1 MADQI
6 SREEALARLAE
17 IESEIARLSAQPDEQ
32 QDAASRVSRF
42 QMAGGGFLPPTKESI
57 GQESLDEASRIQ
69 REKMRDLGTASVR
82 YGIPAAVGIAAGP
95 VTGLAALARSAL
107 MTGAAAGAGETG
119 AQAIEKETE
128 GTEYRPRQIAGAA
141 LRGASPLVK
150 GAPIINT
157 IIAGGSG
164 VAGGVAEGKTSGMEM
179 LSEAA
184 KSAIPV
190 GFLQTLS
197 GTLGANRA
205 RLTSGIINAQNI
217 EKIAPGE
224 IKATFGQAFPEFA
237 GLETRVASQTGSQE
251 LNQQLLEQSRA
262 VANAVQRMTGIPAE
276 SHANLVSRVAQTM
289 GGLSPETGARLFN
302 EAQGVNDAFDAVNR
316 ARSEAQRVVAQD
328 ALAEAQQSFTKAVE
342 TETLKGGVRGGGV
355 RPYQSAV
362 MGKEIEGV
370 LGDTKKAFSDHADI
384 LYTPVKQFE
393 NDPVFVL
400 TQRAGPTAPSVEQE
414 VINLMDKYPV
424 LSTGEQSRA
433 FTPYFRKLQEIIDG
447 KIPASLNQLRAIRD
461 QLYDVS
467 DVAGQAFG
475 TSAKRDIRGVAN
487 RITQT
492 IDYQAPAYLG
502 KDNAASLKTA
512 NSFYS
517 EFRPRFDEFGVVQA
531 FKPGTMETGQMADLY
546 TGRVARQGTATPSFE
561 NASSLLEDLT
571 KAKVRNVPSSGKLT
585 DITRSGLVDRSID
598 PVTNQ
603 LDLKKLAGDLNYI
616 EQQNPGGLAKLG
628 FGSRNELR
636 KFVNYMENL
645 DPAQAKGPE
654 AVVQLL
660 KSGTPAG
667 FAVASRAV
675 QVLPDLATVD
685 SVLKSLEKQAVAGS
699 KQAATTLLNI
709 RAREIENV
717 LLEAS
722 KSGPKPNL
730 GSLIELTNPEMREK
744 VALILGPKLLKT
756 IDDSFLPG
764 FRVMET
770 AREAAGMAGSTVRG
784 AALERV
790 GRAALEAP
798 AQLAAGEVVKPA
810 VNVFSKMSDAF
821 GYAFMSK
828 VLAKGAGV
836 SGLRDR
842 KQLYGFLKQ
851 VAEKPQA
858 QQIQLLRRYVGEEES
873 E

>member
-1 MADQI
+1 MALTAA
-6 SREEALARLAE
+6 EEAELAALEAELGRSEQEQARLDARE
-17 IESEIARLSAQPDEQ
+17 MARLRAEARSGGISAGPI
-32 QDAASRVSRF
+32 S
-42 QMAGGGFLPPTKESI
+42 P
-57 GQESLDEASRIQ
+57 EA
-69 REKMRDLGTASVR
+69 EKKALSATLR
-82 YGIPAAVGIAAGP
+82 YGVPAVAGIAAGP
-95 VTGLAALARSAL
+95 VTGLAALARSAAI
-107 MTGAAAGAGETG
+107 TGGAAGAGEAA
-119 AQAIEKETE
+119 AQTSEKLLQDQ
-128 GTEYRPRQIAGAA
+128 EYRPREIAGAA
-141 LRGASPLVK
+141 LRGASPTMK
-150 GAPIINT
+150 AAPIRNILMAT
-157 IIAGGSG
+157 GAG
-164 VAGGVAEGKTSGMEM
+164 VAGGAAEGKTGGGEMFWEGVKSG
-179 LSEAA
+179 APTG
-184 KSAIPV
+184 I
-190 GFLQTLS
+190 LQGL
-197 GTLGANRA
+197 GAVLGANRQ

-217 EKIAPGE
+217 EKIAPGQ
-224 IKATFGQAFPEFA
+224 IRATFGQAFPEFA

-251 LNQQLLEQSRA
+251 LNQQLLEQARVITRA
-262 VANAVQRMTGIPAE
+262 IQTRPDLAGMPAE
-276 SHANLVSRVAQTM
+276 SNANLVSRVAQTI
-289 GGLSPETGARLFN
+289 GGLSPETGARLTN
-302 EAQGVNDAFDAVNR
+302 EAQGVNDAFVAVNR
-316 ARSEAQRVVAQD
+316 ARTEAQRVVAQD

-342 TETLKGGVRGGGV
+342 IETLKGGVRGGGV

-393 NDPVFVL
+393 DYPVFFL
-400 TQRAGPTAPSVEQE
+400 TQRAGPTDPSVEQE
-414 VINLMDKYPV
+414 ILNLMDKYPV
-424 LSTGEQSRA
+424 LSTGEQSRV

-492 IDYQAPAYLG
+492 IDYQAPTYLG
-502 KDNAASLKTA
+502 KDNADSLKTA

-546 TGRVARQGTATPSFE
+546 TGRVARQGTATPAFE
-561 NASSLLEDLT
+561 NTSSLLEDLT
-571 KAKVRNVPSSGKLT
+571 KAKVRNVPSSGRLT

-636 KFVNYMENL
+636 KFVSYMENL

-699 KQAATTLLNI
+699 KQAANTLLNI

-784 AALERV
+784 AAIERV

-821 GYAFMSK
+821 GYAIMSK

-842 KQLYGFLKQ
+842 KQFYGFLKQ

-858 QQIQLLRRYVGEEES
+858 QQIQLLRRYVGEDKS

>member
-1 MADQI
+1 MALTAA
-6 SREEALARLAE
+6 EEAELAALEAELGRSEQEQARLDARE
-17 IESEIARLSAQPDEQ
+17 MARLRAE
-32 QDAASRVSRF
+32 AR
-42 QMAGGGFLPPTKESI
+42 GGGISAGPISP
-57 GQESLDEASRIQ
+57 EA
-69 REKMRDLGTASVR
+69 EKKAISATLR
-82 YGIPAAVGIAAGP
+82 YGVPAVAGLAAGP
-95 VTGLAALARSAL
+95 VTGLAALARSAAI
-107 MTGAAAGAGETG
+107 TGGAAGAGEAA
-119 AQAIEKETE
+119 AQTSEKLLQDE
-128 GTEYRPRQIAGAA
+128 EYRPSQIFGAA
-141 LRGASPLVK
+141 LRGASPTMK
-150 GAPIINT
+150 AAPIRNIAM
-157 IIAGGSG
+157 AGGAG
-164 VAGGVAEGKTSGMEM
+164 VAGGAAEGKTGGGEM
-179 LSEAA
+179 FWEGV
-184 KSAIPV
+184 KSASPTV
-190 GFLQTLS
+190 VLQGLGS
-197 GTLGANRA
+197 ALGAGRQL
-205 RLTSGIINAQNI
+205 LTGGIINSQNI
-217 EKIAPGE
+217 EKMAPGQ
-224 IKATFGQAFPEFA
+224 IRATFGQAFPEFA
-237 GLETRVASQTGSQE
+237 GLETRIGSQTGSQG
-251 LNQQLLEQSRA
+251 LNEQLLEQSRVITRA
-262 VANAVQRMTGIPAE
+262 IQTRPDLAGIPAE
-276 SHANLVSRVAQTM
+276 AHSDLVNRVAQTI
-289 GGLSPETGARLFN
+289 GGLSPETGARLAN
-302 EAQGVNDAFDAVNR
+302 EAQGVNDAFLAVER
-316 ARSEAQRVVAQD
+316 ARSEAQKSIAQD
-328 ALAEAQQSFTKAVE
+328 ALAEAQKSFQRAVE
-342 TETLKGGVRGGGV
+342 VETLKGGIRGGGV

-362 MGKEIEGV
+362 MGNEIEGV
-370 LGDTKKAFSDHADI
+370 LGSTKKAFSNHADI

-400 TQRAGPTAPSVEQE
+400 TQRAGPTDPSVEQE
-414 VINLMDKYPV
+414 VLNLMDKYPV
-424 LSTGEQSRA
+424 LSSGEQSKA
-433 FTPYFRKLQEIIDG
+433 FTPYFKKLQDIIDG

-517 EFRPRFDEFGVVQA
+517 EFRPRFDEFGVSQA

-546 TGRVARQGTATPSFE
+546 AGRVARQGTATPAFE

-571 KAKVRNVPSSGKLT
+571 KAKVQNVPSSSKLI
-585 DITRSGLVDRSID
+585 DITRSGIVDRSID

-603 LDLKKLAGDLNYI
+603 LDLKRLAGDLNYI

-628 FGSRNELR
+628 FGSRNELK

-654 AVVQLL
+654 AVLQLL
-660 KSGTPAG
+660 KTGTPAG
-667 FAVASRAV
+667 YAIASRAV
-675 QVLPDLATVD
+675 QTLPDLATVD

-699 KQAATTLLNI
+699 KRAADTLLNI

-717 LLEAS
+717 LLEAG

-730 GSLIELTNPEMREK
+730 GSLIELTNPEMRQK
-744 VALILGPKLLKT
+744 VELILGPKLLKT

-784 AALERV
+784 AALERI
-790 GRAALEAP
+790 GKAALEAP
-798 AQLAAGEVVKPA
+798 VQLAAGEVVKPT
-810 VNVFSKMSDAF
+810 VNVFSKMADAF

-842 KQLYGFLKQ
+842 KQFYGFLQ
-851 VAEKPQA
+851 QIAEKPQA
-858 QQIQLLRRYVGEEES
+858 QQIQLLRRYVGEDES
-873 E
+873 R

>member
-1 MADQI
+1 MT
-6 SREEALARLAE
+6 REAALARMAE
-17 IESEIARLSAQPDEQ
+17 IERELARLEAEPAEEEKRIAMAT
-32 QDAASRVSRF
+32 AAAR
-42 QMAGGGFLPPTKESI
+42 AGGGGMIMPPNQPADFTSKELLP
-57 GQESLDEASRIQ
+57 AA
-69 REKMRDLGTASVR
+69 MR
-82 YGIPAAVGIAAGP
+82 YGIPLAVGVAAGP
-95 VTGLAALARSAL
+95 VTGLAALARSAAI
-107 MTGAAAGAGETG
+107 TGGAAGAGEAA
-119 AQAIEKETE
+119 AQTSEKLLQDQ
-128 GTEYRPRQIAGAA
+128 EYRPREIVGAA
-141 LRGASPLVK
+141 LRGASPTMK

-157 IIAGGSG
+157 LMATGAG
-164 VAGGVAEGKTSGMEM
+164 VAGGAAEGKTGGGEMFWEGVKSG
-179 LSEAA
+179 APTG
-184 KSAIPV
+184 I
-190 GFLQTLS
+190 LQGL
-197 GTLGANRA
+197 GAVLGANRQ
-205 RLTSGIINAQNI
+205 RLTGGIINAQNI
-217 EKIAPGE
+217 EKIAPGQ
-224 IKATFGQAFPEFA
+224 IRATFGQAFPEFA

-251 LNQQLLEQSRA
+251 LNQQLLEQARVITRA
-262 VANAVQRMTGIPAE
+262 IQTRPDLAGMPAE
-276 SHANLVSRVAQTM
+276 SNAKLVSRVAQTI
-289 GGLSPETGARLFN
+289 GGLSPETGARLAN
-302 EAQGVNDAFDAVNR
+302 EAQGVNDAFVAVNR
-316 ARSEAQRVVAQD
+316 ARTEAQRVVAQD

-342 TETLKGGVRGGGV
+342 IETLKGGVRGGGV

-400 TQRAGPTAPSVEQE
+400 TQRAGPTDPSVEQE
-414 VINLMDKYPV
+414 VLNLMDKYPV

-492 IDYQAPAYLG
+492 IDYQAPTYLG
-502 KDNAASLKTA
+502 KDNADSLKTA

-546 TGRVARQGTATPSFE
+546 TGRVARQGTATPAFE
-561 NASSLLEDLT
+561 NTSSLLEDLT
-571 KAKVRNVPSSGKLT
+571 KAKVRNVPSSGRLT

-636 KFVNYMENL
+636 KFVSYMENL

-699 KQAATTLLNI
+699 KQAANTLLNI

-784 AALERV
+784 AAIERV

-821 GYAFMSK
+821 GYALMSK

-842 KQLYGFLKQ
+842 KQFYGFLKQ

-858 QQIQLLRRYVGEEES
+858 QQIQLLRRYVGEDKS

>member
-1 MADQI
+1 MALTAA
-6 SREEALARLAE
+6 EEAELAALEAELGRSEQEQARLDARE
-17 IESEIARLSAQPDEQ
+17 MARLRAE
-32 QDAASRVSRF
+32 AR
-42 QMAGGGFLPPTKESI
+42 GGGISAGPISP
-57 GQESLDEASRIQ
+57 EA
-69 REKMRDLGTASVR
+69 EKKAISATLR
-82 YGIPAAVGIAAGP
+82 YGIPAAVGLAAGP
-95 VTGLAALARSAL
+95 VTGLAALARSAAI
-107 MTGAAAGAGETG
+107 TGGAAGAGEAA
-119 AQAIEKETE
+119 AQTVENVTE
-128 GTEYRPRQIAGAA
+128 GKDYRTGDIFGAA
-141 LRGASPLVK
+141 LRGASPTMK
-150 GAPIINT
+150 AAPIRNIAM
-157 IIAGGSG
+157 AGGAG
-164 VAGGVAEGKTSGMEM
+164 VAGGAAEGKTGGGEM
-179 LSEAA
+179 FWEGV
-184 KSAIPV
+184 KSASPTV
-190 GFLQTLS
+190 VLQGLGS
-197 GTLGANRA
+197 ALGAGRQL
-205 RLTSGIINAQNI
+205 LTGGIINSQNI
-217 EKIAPGE
+217 EKIAPGQ
-224 IKATFGQAFPEFA
+224 IRATFGQAFPEFA
-237 GLETRVASQTGSQE
+237 GLETRIGSQTGSQG
-251 LNQQLLEQSRA
+251 LNEQLLEQSRVITRA
-262 VANAVQRMTGIPAE
+262 IQTRPDLAGIPAE
-276 SHANLVSRVAQTM
+276 AHSDLVNRVAQTI
-289 GGLSPETGARLFN
+289 GGLSPETGARLAN
-302 EAQGVNDAFDAVNR
+302 EAQGVNDAFLAVER
-316 ARSEAQRVVAQD
+316 ARSEAQKSIAQD
-328 ALAEAQQSFTKAVE
+328 ALAEAQKSFQRAVE
-342 TETLKGGVRGGGV
+342 VETLKGGIRGGGV

-362 MGKEIEGV
+362 MGNEIEGV
-370 LGDTKKAFSDHADI
+370 LGSTKKAFSNHADI

-400 TQRAGPTAPSVEQE
+400 TQRAGPTDPSVEQE
-414 VINLMDKYPV
+414 VLNLMDKYPV
-424 LSTGEQSRA
+424 LSSGEQSKA
-433 FTPYFRKLQEIIDG
+433 FTPYFKKLQDIIDG

-517 EFRPRFDEFGVVQA
+517 EFRPRFDEFGVSQA

-546 TGRVARQGTATPSFE
+546 AGRVARQGTATPAFE

-571 KAKVRNVPSSGKLT
+571 KAKVQNVPSSSKLI
-585 DITRSGLVDRSID
+585 DITRSGIVDRSID

-603 LDLKKLAGDLNYI
+603 LDLKRLAGDLNYI

-628 FGSRNELR
+628 FGSRNELK

-654 AVVQLL
+654 AVLQLL
-660 KSGTPAG
+660 KTGTPAG
-667 FAVASRAV
+667 YAIASRAV
-675 QVLPDLATVD
+675 QTLPDLATVD

-699 KQAATTLLNI
+699 KRAADTLLNI

-717 LLEAS
+717 LLEAG

-730 GSLIELTNPEMREK
+730 GSLIELTNPEMRQK
-744 VALILGPKLLKT
+744 VELILGPKLLKT

-784 AALERV
+784 AALERI
-790 GRAALEAP
+790 GKAALEAP
-798 AQLAAGEVVKPA
+798 VQLAAGEVVKPT
-810 VNVFSKMSDAF
+810 VNVFSKMADAF

-842 KQLYGFLKQ
+842 KQFYGFLQ
-851 VAEKPQA
+851 QIAEKPQA
-858 QQIQLLRRYVGEEES
+858 QQIQLLRRYVGEDES
-873 E
+873 R

>member
-1 MADQI
+1 MENQMT
-6 SREEALARLAE
+6 REAALARMAE
-17 IESEIARLSAQPDEQ
+17 IERELARLEAEPAEEEKRIAMAT
-32 QDAASRVSRF
+32 AAAR
-42 QMAGGGFLPPTKESI
+42 AGGGGMIMPPNQPADFTSKELLP
-57 GQESLDEASRIQ
+57 AA
-69 REKMRDLGTASVR
+69 MR
-82 YGIPAAVGIAAGP
+82 YGIPLAVGVAAGP
-95 VTGLAALARSAL
+95 VTGLAALARSAAI
-107 MTGAAAGAGETG
+107 TGGAAGAGEAA
-119 AQAIEKETE
+119 AQTSEKLLQDQ
-128 GTEYRPRQIAGAA
+128 EYRPREIAGAA
-141 LRGASPLVK
+141 LRGASPTMK
-150 GAPIINT
+150 AAPIRNILMAT
-157 IIAGGSG
+157 GAG
-164 VAGGVAEGKTSGMEM
+164 VAGGAAEGKTGGGEMFWEGVKSGAPTGM
-179 LSEAA
+179 LQGLGA
-184 KSAIPV
+184 V
-190 GFLQTLS
+190 
-197 GTLGANRA
+197 LGANRQ
-205 RLTSGIINAQNI
+205 RLTGGIINAQNI
-217 EKIAPGE
+217 EKIAPGQ
-224 IKATFGQAFPEFA
+224 IRATFGQAFPEFA

-251 LNQQLLEQSRA
+251 LNQQLLEQARVITRA
-262 VANAVQRMTGIPAE
+262 IQTRPDLAGMPAE
-276 SHANLVSRVAQTM
+276 SNAKLVSRVAQTI
-289 GGLSPETGARLFN
+289 GGLSPETGARLAN
-302 EAQGVNDAFDAVNR
+302 EAQGVNDAFVAVNR
-316 ARSEAQRVVAQD
+316 ARTEAQRVVAQD
-328 ALAEAQQSFTKAVE
+328 ALSEAQQSFTKAVE
-342 TETLKGGVRGGGV
+342 IETLKGGVRGGGV

-400 TQRAGPTAPSVEQE
+400 TQRAGPTDPSVEQE
-414 VINLMDKYPV
+414 VLNLMDKYPV

-492 IDYQAPAYLG
+492 IDYQAPTYLG
-502 KDNAASLKTA
+502 KDNANSLKTA

-546 TGRVARQGTATPSFE
+546 TGRVARQGTATPAFE
-561 NASSLLEDLT
+561 NTSSLLEDLT
-571 KAKVRNVPSSGKLT
+571 KAKVRNVPSSGRLT
-585 DITRSGLVDRSID
+585 DITRSGIVDRSID

-636 KFVNYMENL
+636 KFVSYMENL

-675 QVLPDLATVD
+675 QTLPDLATVD
-685 SVLKSLEKQAVAGS
+685 SVLRSLEKQAVAGS
-699 KQAATTLLNI
+699 KQAANTLLNI

-784 AALERV
+784 AAIERV

-821 GYAFMSK
+821 GYALMSK

-842 KQLYGFLKQ
+842 KQFYGFLKQ

-858 QQIQLLRRYVGEEES
+858 QQIQLLRRYVGEDKS